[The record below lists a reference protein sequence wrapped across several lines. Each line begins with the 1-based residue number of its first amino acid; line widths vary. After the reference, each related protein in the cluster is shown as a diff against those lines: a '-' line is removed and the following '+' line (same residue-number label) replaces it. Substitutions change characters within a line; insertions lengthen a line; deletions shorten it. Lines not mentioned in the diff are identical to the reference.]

1 LNNQN
6 KYNLKKMAINKI
18 KEEEL
23 KSLQEKVGSLQ
34 NLQSQVGQ
42 LELQKFFLT
51 NSAAKI
57 QQDLLEE
64 QKKLEEEYGKVN
76 INLQDGS
83 YEEIEEKE
91 EK

>member
-1 LNNQN
+1 
-6 KYNLKKMAINKI
+6 MAINKI

-23 KSLQEKVGSLQ
+23 KSLQEKVGIQQ
-34 NLQSQVGQ
+34 NLQLQVGQ
-42 LELQKFFLT
+42 LELQKFFLL
-51 NSAAKI
+51 NSAAKN
-57 QQDLLEE
+57 QQDLSEE

>member
-1 LNNQN
+1 
-6 KYNLKKMAINKI
+6 MAINKI

-23 KSLQEKVGSLQ
+23 KSLQEKVGIQQ
-34 NLQSQVGQ
+34 NLQLQVGQ
-42 LELQKFFLT
+42 LELQKFFLL
-51 NSAAKI
+51 NSAAKN
-57 QQDLLEE
+57 QQDLSEE
-64 QKKLEEEYGKVN
+64 QKKVEEEYGKVN

>member
-1 LNNQN
+1 
-6 KYNLKKMAINKI
+6 MAINKI

-23 KSLQEKVGSLQ
+23 KSLQEKVGIQQ

-42 LELQKFFLT
+42 LELQKFFLL
-51 NSAAKI
+51 NSAAKN
-57 QQDLLEE
+57 QQDLSEE

-83 YEEIEEKE
+83 YEEIEEKG

>member
-1 LNNQN
+1 
-6 KYNLKKMAINKI
+6 MAINKI

-83 YEEIEEKE
+83 YEEIEEKG

>member
-1 LNNQN
+1 
-6 KYNLKKMAINKI
+6 MAINKI

-23 KSLQEKVGSLQ
+23 KSLQEKVGIQQ
-34 NLQSQVGQ
+34 NLQLQVGQ
-42 LELQKFFLT
+42 LELQKFFLL
-51 NSAAKI
+51 NSAAKN
-57 QQDLLEE
+57 QQDLSEE

-83 YEEIEEKE
+83 YEEIQEKE

>member
-1 LNNQN
+1 
-6 KYNLKKMAINKI
+6 MAINKI

-23 KSLQEKVGSLQ
+23 KSLQEKVGIQQ

-42 LELQKFFLT
+42 LELQKFFLL
-51 NSAAKI
+51 NSAAKN
-57 QQDLLEE
+57 QQDLSEE

>member
-1 LNNQN
+1 
-6 KYNLKKMAINKI
+6 MAMNKI

-23 KSLQEKVGSLQ
+23 KSLQEKVGIQQ

-42 LELQKFFLT
+42 LELQKFFLL
-51 NSAAKI
+51 NSAAKN

-83 YEEIEEKE
+83 YEEIKEKE

>member
-1 LNNQN
+1 
-6 KYNLKKMAINKI
+6 MAINKI

-23 KSLQEKVGSLQ
+23 KSLQEKVGIQQ

-42 LELQKFFLT
+42 LELQKFFLL
-51 NSAAKI
+51 NSAAKN

>member
-1 LNNQN
+1 
-6 KYNLKKMAINKI
+6 MAINKI

-23 KSLQEKVGSLQ
+23 KSLQEKVGIQQ
-34 NLQSQVGQ
+34 NLQLQVGQ
-42 LELQKFFLT
+42 LELQKFFLL
-51 NSAAKI
+51 NNAAKN

>member
-1 LNNQN
+1 
-6 KYNLKKMAINKI
+6 MAINKI

-23 KSLQEKVGSLQ
+23 KSLQEKVGIQQ
-34 NLQSQVGQ
+34 NLQLQVGQ
-42 LELQKFFLT
+42 LELQKFFLL
-51 NSAAKI
+51 NSAAKN
-57 QQDLLEE
+57 QQDLSEE

-83 YEEIEEKE
+83 YEKIEEKE

>member
-1 LNNQN
+1 
-6 KYNLKKMAINKI
+6 MAINKI

-57 QQDLLEE
+57 QQDLSEE

>member
-57 QQDLLEE
+57 QQDLSEE

>member
-1 LNNQN
+1 
-6 KYNLKKMAINKI
+6 MAINKI

-23 KSLQEKVGSLQ
+23 KSLQEKVGIQQ
-34 NLQSQVGQ
+34 NLQLQVGQ
-42 LELQKFFLT
+42 LELQKFFLL
-51 NSAAKI
+51 NSAAKN
-57 QQDLLEE
+57 QQDLSEE

-83 YEEIEEKE
+83 YEEIEEKG